1 MAVGKKHHE
10 AMFFLVVLGLVTA
23 SLLTWVSESKGEE
36 ILLRYKATVI
46 EETKDYII
54 IKFHK
59 SDIGLVTERGKPTE
73 TLATQQNLGKISSA
87 PSSSEPALSR
97 AELKKEILQE
107 LRGEIQKEATKG
119 IGLVEYGSVEGRIVR
134 RGVGEPEA
142 RVKLVRWLEEASL
155 LGVFKELKKGAEFET
170 TTDQDGRYA
179 FKEVPVGS
187 YELKWLPKGSDT
199 WIRRLT
205 ERPDVT
211 VKKGTTLMART
222 VELSRPV
229 LP

>member
-1 MAVGKKHHE
+1 MIGTGHNST
-10 AMFFLVVLGLVTA
+10 FLLVVVWLVSL
-23 SLLTWVSESKGEE
+23 SLLTRVSESWGEE
-36 ILLRYKATVI
+36 IFLKYKATVI
-46 EETKDYII
+46 EETKDYIV

-59 SDIGLVTERGKPTE
+59 TDIGLIGERAGPTE
-73 TLATQQNLGKISSA
+73 NLPTQPNLGKISSA

-170 TTDQDGRYA
+170 TTDQEGRYA
-179 FKEVPVGS
+179 FKEIPVRS
-187 YELKWLPKGSDT
+187 YELKWLPKASDA

-205 ERPDVT
+205 ERPDITVGKGKLVT
-211 VKKGTTLMART
+211 ART
-222 VELSRPV
+222 VELGRPV

>member
-1 MAVGKKHHE
+1 MSKGCHKV
-10 AMFFLVVLGLVTA
+10 MFFLVALGLVSA

-36 ILLRYKATVI
+36 VLLKYKATVI

-54 IKFHK
+54 MKFYK
-59 SDIGLVTERGKPTE
+59 SDIGLVSERGKPSE
-73 TLATQQNLGKISSA
+73 TLATQQNLEKISAA
-87 PSSSEPALSR
+87 PSSSDPALSR
-97 AELKKEILQE
+97 AELKREILQE

-119 IGLVEYGSVEGRIVR
+119 IGPIEYGSVQGRVVR

-179 FKEVPVGS
+179 FKEIPVGS
-187 YELKWLPKGSDT
+187 YELKWLPKGADA

-205 ERPDVT
+205 ERPDITVGKGRLVT
-211 VKKGTTLMART
+211 ART
-222 VELSRPV
+222 VELGRPV

>member
-1 MAVGKKHHE
+1 MGKRCHKV
-10 AMFFLVVLGLVTA
+10 MFFLVALGLVTA
-23 SLLTWVSESKGEE
+23 SLLTWVSESMGEE
-36 ILLRYKATVI
+36 ILLKYKATVI

-59 SDIGLVTERGKPTE
+59 SDIGLVAERAKPTE
-73 TLATQQNLGKISSA
+73 TLATQQNLGTISSA
-87 PSSSEPALSR
+87 ASSSEPALSR
-97 AELKKEILQE
+97 AELKREILQE
-107 LRGEIQKEATKG
+107 LRGEVQKEVTKG

-142 RVKLVRWLEEASL
+142 RVKLVRWVEEASL

-170 TTDQDGRYA
+170 TTDDDGKYA
-179 FKEVPVGS
+179 FKEIPVGT
-187 YELKWLPKGSDT
+187 YELKWLPKGSDA

-205 ERPDVT
+205 EKPDIAVRKGAT
-211 VKKGTTLMART
+211 VMART
-222 VELSRPV
+222 VELGRPV

>member
-1 MAVGKKHHE
+1 MSKRCHK
-10 AMFFLVVLGLVTA
+10 AMSFLVALGLVSI

-36 ILLRYKATVI
+36 VLLKYKATVI

-54 IKFHK
+54 MKFYK
-59 SDIGLVTERGKPTE
+59 SDIGLVSERGKPSE
-73 TLATQQNLGKISSA
+73 TLATQQNLGKISAA
-87 PSSSEPALSR
+87 PSSSDPALSR
-97 AELKKEILQE
+97 AELKREILQE

-119 IGLVEYGSVEGRIVR
+119 IGPIEYGSVNGRIIR

-142 RVKLVRWLEEASL
+142 RVKLVRWVEEASL
-155 LGVFKELKKGAEFET
+155 LGILKELKKGAEFET

-179 FKEVPVGS
+179 FTEIPVGS
-187 YELKWLPKGSDT
+187 YELKWLPRGADA

-205 ERPDVT
+205 ERPDIT
-211 VKKGTTLMART
+211 VRKGTSVTART
-222 VELSRPV
+222 VELGRPV

>member
-1 MAVGKKHHE
+1 MSKRCHKAR
-10 AMFFLVVLGLVTA
+10 FFLMALGLVSI
-23 SLLTWVSESKGEE
+23 SLLTWLSESKGEE
-36 ILLRYKATVI
+36 VLLKYKATVI

-54 IKFHK
+54 MKFYK
-59 SDIGLVTERGKPTE
+59 SDIGLVSERGKPSE
-73 TLATQQNLGKISSA
+73 TLPTQQNLGKISSA

-97 AELKKEILQE
+97 VELKKEILQE

-119 IGLVEYGSVEGRIVR
+119 IGPIEYGSVNGRIVR

-155 LGVFKELKKGAEFET
+155 LGVFKELKKGAEFEA

-179 FKEVPVGS
+179 FKEIPVGS
-187 YELKWLPKGSDT
+187 YELKWLPRGADA

-205 ERPDVT
+205 ERPDIT
-211 VKKGTTLMART
+211 VRKGTSVTART
-222 VELSRPV
+222 VELRRPV

>member
-1 MAVGKKHHE
+1 MSKGCHKV
-10 AMFFLVVLGLVTA
+10 MFFLVALGLVSA

-36 ILLRYKATVI
+36 VLLKYKATVI

-54 IKFHK
+54 MKFYK
-59 SDIGLVTERGKPTE
+59 SDIGLVSERGKPSE
-73 TLATQQNLGKISSA
+73 ILATQQNLGKISAA
-87 PSSSEPALSR
+87 PSSSDPALSR
-97 AELKKEILQE
+97 AELKREILQE

-119 IGLVEYGSVEGRIVR
+119 IGPIEYGSVEGRMLR

-155 LGVFKELKKGAEFET
+155 LGVFKELKKGAEFEA

-179 FKEVPVGS
+179 FKEIPVGS
-187 YELKWLPKGSDT
+187 YELKWLPRGADA

-205 ERPDVT
+205 ERPDIT
-211 VKKGTTLMART
+211 VRKGTSVTART
-222 VELSRPV
+222 VELGRPV